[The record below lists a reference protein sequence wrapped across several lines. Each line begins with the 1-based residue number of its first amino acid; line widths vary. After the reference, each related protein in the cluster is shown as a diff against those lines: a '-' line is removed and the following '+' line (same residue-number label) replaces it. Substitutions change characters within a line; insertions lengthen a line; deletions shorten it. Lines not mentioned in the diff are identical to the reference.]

1 VSNGTSFMNLC
12 NWKRKKNSKVT
23 GRLGTNDNHDCEL
36 KPWEVG
42 EEAAKGNIEGGKTEF
57 FFLENLFWE
66 EKGFDAIECHLKD
79 NIIDKKYSNSFPLG
93 FALVK
98 EVIVQIDRFKK
109 VPPKIVYHP
118 LLKAHVNEI
127 KTGIIVY
134 NKFDTKAPIFAI
146 PKDPNRP
153 YFILPHAPST
163 WEEIKD
169 LQFLIVGG

>member
-1 VSNGTSFMNLC
+1 MNSC
-12 NWKRKKNSKVT
+12 NWKRKKYSKVAK
-23 GRLGTNDNHDCEL
+23 RLGANDNHSCEL

-42 EEAAKGNIEGGKTEF
+42 EEVAQGNIEGGKTEKK
-57 FFLENLFWE
+57 FLENLFWE

-98 EVIVQIDRFKK
+98 EVIVPIDRFKK
-109 VPPKIVYHP
+109 VSPKIVYHP

-134 NKFDTKAPIFAI
+134 KKSDIKAPIFAI
-146 PKDPNRP
+146 PKDTNRP
-153 YFILPHAPST
+153 YFSLPHAPRT
-163 WEEIKD
+163 WEDIED